1 MMVQLQ
7 DWNPVDGLF
16 EIRDH
21 LTVFERGLVVEIY
34 HHKTTGLEY
43 IHSRWLGMRFL
54 NHQQSESPFFT
65 IWTIFQ
71 VLYAWICF
79 FCLRIRSHDSS
90 PFCTTIW
97 EKIFVVFFT
106 NHLTSEFKT
115 WEFFGAVVVGW
126 LIGWLVGWFV
136 GWLSQHSLEPSIVR
150 VFYMSCPILGW
161 VLGSITLNR
170 GLKVMLIHWGHSIAN
185 LVLQKEATST
195 RWSSCEPPQFC
206 HNDSCLRIASGGR
219 TVGWKVWNRV
229 NVTSNLWSL
238 LQLSLK
244 QPTWLLLFGN
254 IWDMFLWH
262 HSCIFFREFCHHV
275 ILGRFQIFSFLG
287 HFSKKKHASQKKET
301 FVSKRTR
308 VRSSHGCQIGPSQ
321 VTWLS
326 ASQSGVE
333 KIILLLMAE
342 IRRENQLRLV
352 VEPIIYRV
360 YTSKRWFFGISS
372 INSNAGFVCHVPRS
386 VFRGFAEDHPFNG
399 GVSKWW

>member
-1 MMVQLQ
+1 M
-7 DWNPVDGLF
+7 PG
-16 EIRDH
+16 I
-21 LTVFERGLVVEIY
+21 
-34 HHKTTGLEY
+34 
-43 IHSRWLGMRFL
+43 
-54 NHQQSESPFFT
+54 
-65 IWTIFQ
+65 
-71 VLYAWICF
+71 

-170 GLKVMLIHWGHSIAN
+170 GLKVMLIYWGHSIAN

-287 HFSKKKHASQKKET
+287 HFSKKNMLRKKKDVCQQANSGQVIAWMPDWT
-301 FVSKRTR
+301 FPSYMAVSIS
-308 VRSSHGCQIGPSQ
+308 VRSWKNNPTVDGWNP
-321 VTWLS
+321 
-326 ASQSGVE
+326 ARKPVE
-333 KIILLLMAE
+333 VGSWTHYLQGLYIQK
-342 IRRENQLRLV
+342 V
-352 VEPIIYRV
+352 VL
-360 YTSKRWFFGISS
+360 WDFF
-372 INSNAGFVCHVPRS
+372 HQQ
-386 VFRGFAEDHPFNG
+386 
-399 GVSKWW
+399 